1 MAKAIGMRE
10 QTGVLTKRTIKAQ
23 GKREAARIIKRVRS
37 LSAVKTMKIS
47 RNFNYT
53 TKTEARP
60 AFQPSHVVS
69 VAPAYQRVPGVALG
83 GSPR

>member
-37 LSAVKTMKIS
+37 LSAVKTMNEHFKKLQLYDE
-47 RNFNYT
+47 N
-53 TKTEARP
+53 
-60 AFQPSHVVS
+60 
-69 VAPAYQRVPGVALG
+69 
-83 GSPR
+83 